1 MGRSSLDQGSERKGF
16 LLLPAGLEVD
26 PDVRSAER
34 YRAAQCGREREAAS
48 GGGERLP
55 AAAAARWSNGEDTS
69 PRITMPRFGLHK
81 LHEKPPNIR
90 D

>member
-1 MGRSSLDQGSERKGF
+1 MDQGSLVQGSERRGF

-34 YRAAQCGREREAAS
+34 YRAAQCGREREAAR
-48 GGGERLP
+48 GEGERLP
-55 AAAAARWSNGEDTS
+55 AAARWSNGAETS
-69 PRITMPRFGLHK
+69 TRITMPRFGLHK